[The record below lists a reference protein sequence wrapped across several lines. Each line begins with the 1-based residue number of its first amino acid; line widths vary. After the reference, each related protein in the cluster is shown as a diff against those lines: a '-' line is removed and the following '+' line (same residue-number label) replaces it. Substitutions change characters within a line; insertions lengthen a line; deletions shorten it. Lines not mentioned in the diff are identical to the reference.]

1 MAKKKPV
8 PVAAPEPEPDASGR
22 RVTVINLKGS
32 PELRDWLSGVSDE
45 TLIPAAAIT
54 RAALRLWAEK
64 NGHPAPPA

>member
-1 MAKKKPV
+1 MAKKKPE
-8 PVAAPEPEPDASGR
+8 PAPEPVGQVE

-32 PELRDWLSGVSDE
+32 PELRDWLSGISDK

-54 RAALRLWAEK
+54 RAALKMWAKE